1 MRLEVEQQGSLHMN
15 GWYIALIVIGCL
27 IVAGLIGF
35 LIYFCLG
42 KGIYF
47 VSQGKKIIDRSQSIN
62 DVLYRDCSTSLE
74 RVKKMADKDAP
85 GYKEKYNELINF
97 YVSLDKQNKEEVTQA
112 VTAVTNLLNAK
123 EKRGLKRN
131 ILAAK
136 KVLDSFEE
144 EINGFKKQIAQT
156 LVIDDKYHA
165 MIKEPKERFRK
176 FKEFCNQNEIELRP
190 IKSDL
195 DNLFDVFE
203 EYFRQYEV
211 DIDKADYTSAKE
223 HLDKINKALEVL
235 DKYGQTLPNSITM
248 AQKVIPERL
257 KVLKQEEVD
266 TENSGV
272 PLTHLGIDIFIDRA
286 NQRLVKINQD
296 LKLLKIAR
304 VKTSLDEILNGIDTL
319 ERKIDTEKLS
329 KDEFNKIQNDKAQS
343 ILLIQE
349 KYASIQ
355 KKIKTYK
362 KIYVLD
368 DDFFKKSQELGEMID
383 LDERLRRENDE
394 SLTNHDGTPYS
405 SLLESQKKI
414 SELNKNIADKFS
426 EFKEFEVNV
435 KNVLDGILDELN
447 LSYLNICK
455 ARRAIMEFDV
465 HSYIEAK
472 AKEVSALMNEIND
485 VYNMTT
491 KTPIDVEK
499 CKKEFEKLKNNRDL
513 FLGKIKRDKISMINA
528 EILITYAA
536 QYRRNYQDIEN
547 ETKNAELEFKNAR
560 FDNAASIMTLAF
572 NHNNIQTPKAVGLTD

>member
-1 MRLEVEQQGSLHMN
+1 MN

-27 IVAGLIGF
+27 IVACLIGF
-35 LIYFCLG
+35 LIYFWLG

-85 GYKEKYNELINF
+85 GYKEKYNDLINF

-286 NQRLVKINQD
+286 NKRLVKINQD

-355 KKIKTYK
+355 KKIKVYK
-362 KIYVLD
+362 EIYVLD

-465 HSYIEAK
+465 PSYIKAK
-472 AKEVSALMNEIND
+472 AKEVSDLMNEIND

-499 CKKEFEKLKNNRDL
+499 CKKEFEILKNNRDL
-513 FLGKIKRDKISMINA
+513 FLGKIQRDKISMINA

>member
-1 MRLEVEQQGSLHMN
+1 MN

-211 DIDKADYTSAKE
+211 DIDKADYTSAKV

-286 NQRLVKINQD
+286 NKRLVKINQD

-472 AKEVSALMNEIND
+472 DKELSALMNEIND

>member
-1 MRLEVEQQGSLHMN
+1 MN

-35 LIYFCLG
+35 LIYFWLG

-286 NQRLVKINQD
+286 NERLVKINQD

-368 DDFFKKSQELGEMID
+368 DDFFKKSQELGEMIE

>member
-1 MRLEVEQQGSLHMN
+1 MN

-35 LIYFCLG
+35 LIYFWLG

-85 GYKEKYNELINF
+85 GYKEKYNDLINF

-235 DKYGQTLPNSITM
+235 DKYGLTLPNSITM

-329 KDEFNKIQNDKAQS
+329 KDEFYKIQNDKAQS

-355 KKIKTYK
+355 RKIKTYK
-362 KIYVLD
+362 TVYVLD

-572 NHNNIQTPKAVGLTD
+572 NHNNIQAPKAVGLTD

>member
-1 MRLEVEQQGSLHMN
+1 MN

-235 DKYGQTLPNSITM
+235 DKYGLTLPNSITM

-266 TENSGV
+266 TENLGV

-286 NQRLVKINQD
+286 NKRLVKINQD

-572 NHNNIQTPKAVGLTD
+572 NHNNIQAPKAVGLTD

>member
-1 MRLEVEQQGSLHMN
+1 MN

-211 DIDKADYTSAKE
+211 DIDKADYTSAKV

-235 DKYGQTLPNSITM
+235 DKYGLTLPNSITM

-286 NQRLVKINQD
+286 NERLVKINQD

-355 KKIKTYK
+355 RKIKTYK
-362 KIYVLD
+362 TIYVLD

-572 NHNNIQTPKAVGLTD
+572 NHNNIQAPKAVGLTD

>member
-1 MRLEVEQQGSLHMN
+1 MN

-235 DKYGQTLPNSITM
+235 DKYGLTLPNSITM

-499 CKKEFEKLKNNRDL
+499 CKKEFEILKNNRDL

>member
-1 MRLEVEQQGSLHMN
+1 MN

-223 HLDKINKALEVL
+223 YLDKINKALEVL
-235 DKYGQTLPNSITM
+235 DKYGSTLPNSITM

-355 KKIKTYK
+355 KKLKTYK

-472 AKEVSALMNEIND
+472 VKEVSALMNEIND

>member
-1 MRLEVEQQGSLHMN
+1 MN

-235 DKYGQTLPNSITM
+235 DKYGLTLPNSITM

-362 KIYVLD
+362 TIYVLD

-513 FLGKIKRDKISMINA
+513 FLGKIKSDKISMINA

-572 NHNNIQTPKAVGLTD
+572 NHNNIQAPKAVGLTD

>member
-1 MRLEVEQQGSLHMN
+1 MN

-85 GYKEKYNELINF
+85 GYKEKYNDLINF

-235 DKYGQTLPNSITM
+235 DKYGLTLPNSITM

-257 KVLKQEEVD
+257 KVLKQEEVE

-368 DDFFKKSQELGEMID
+368 DDFFKKSQELGEMIE

-572 NHNNIQTPKAVGLTD
+572 NHNNIQAPKAVGLTD

>member
-1 MRLEVEQQGSLHMN
+1 MN

-35 LIYFCLG
+35 LIYFCLE
-42 KGIYF
+42 KGFYF

-85 GYKEKYNELINF
+85 GYKEKYNDLINF

-235 DKYGQTLPNSITM
+235 DKYGLTLPNSITM

-257 KVLKQEEVD
+257 KVLKQEEVE
-266 TENSGV
+266 TENLGV

-355 KKIKTYK
+355 KKIKTYN

>member
-1 MRLEVEQQGSLHMN
+1 MN

-235 DKYGQTLPNSITM
+235 DKYGLTLPNSITM

-257 KVLKQEEVD
+257 KVLKQEEVE
-266 TENSGV
+266 TENLGV

-355 KKIKTYK
+355 KKIKTYN

-472 AKEVSALMNEIND
+472 AKEVSDLMNEIND

-572 NHNNIQTPKAVGLTD
+572 NHNNIQAPKAVGLTD

>member
-1 MRLEVEQQGSLHMN
+1 MN

-35 LIYFCLG
+35 LVYFLLG

-85 GYKEKYNELINF
+85 GYKEKYNDLINF

-165 MIKEPKERFRK
+165 MIKDPKERFRK

-211 DIDKADYTSAKE
+211 DIDKADYTSAKV

-235 DKYGQTLPNSITM
+235 DKYGLTLPNSITM

-257 KVLKQEEVD
+257 KVLKQEEVG
-266 TENSGV
+266 TENLGV

-286 NQRLVKINQD
+286 NKRLVKINQD

-329 KDEFNKIQNDKAQS
+329 KDEFNKIQNDKEQS

-349 KYASIQ
+349 KYASIL
-355 KKIKTYK
+355 KKIKVYK
-362 KIYVLD
+362 EIYVLD

-465 HSYIEAK
+465 PSYIKAK
-472 AKEVSALMNEIND
+472 AKEVSDLMNEIND

-499 CKKEFEKLKNNRDL
+499 CKKEFEILKNNRDL
-513 FLGKIKRDKISMINA
+513 FLGKIQRDKISMINA

>member
-1 MRLEVEQQGSLHMN
+1 MN

-235 DKYGQTLPNSITM
+235 DKYGLTLPNSITM

-257 KVLKQEEVD
+257 KVLKQEEVE
-266 TENSGV
+266 TENLGV

>member
-1 MRLEVEQQGSLHMN
+1 MN

-47 VSQGKKIIDRSQSIN
+47 VSQGRKIIDRSQSIN

-211 DIDKADYTSAKE
+211 DIDKADYTSAKV

-235 DKYGQTLPNSITM
+235 DKYGLTLPNSITM

-319 ERKIDTEKLS
+319 ERNIDTEKLS

-355 KKIKTYK
+355 RKIKTYK

-499 CKKEFEKLKNNRDL
+499 CKKEFEILKNNRDL
-513 FLGKIKRDKISMINA
+513 FLGKIQRDKNSMINA

>member
-1 MRLEVEQQGSLHMN
+1 MN

-35 LIYFCLG
+35 LIYFWLG

-85 GYKEKYNELINF
+85 GYKEKYNDLINF

-144 EINGFKKQIAQT
+144 EINGFKRQIAQT

-211 DIDKADYTSAKE
+211 DIDKADYTSAKV

-266 TENSGV
+266 TENLGV

-286 NQRLVKINQD
+286 NKRLVKINQD

-355 KKIKTYK
+355 KKIKVYK
-362 KIYVLD
+362 EIYVLD

-465 HSYIEAK
+465 PSYIKAK
-472 AKEVSALMNEIND
+472 AKEVSDLMNEIND

-499 CKKEFEKLKNNRDL
+499 CKKEFEILKNNRDL
-513 FLGKIKRDKISMINA
+513 FLGKIQRDKISMINA

-536 QYRRNYQDIEN
+536 QYRRNYQDIEK

>member
-1 MRLEVEQQGSLHMN
+1 MN

-235 DKYGQTLPNSITM
+235 DKYGLTLPNSITM

-257 KVLKQEEVD
+257 KVLKQEEVE
-266 TENSGV
+266 TENLGV

-447 LSYLNICK
+447 LSYINICK

-513 FLGKIKRDKISMINA
+513 FLGKIQRDKNSMINA

-572 NHNNIQTPKAVGLTD
+572 NHNNIQAPKAVGLTD

>member
-1 MRLEVEQQGSLHMN
+1 MN

-257 KVLKQEEVD
+257 EVLKQEEVD
-266 TENSGV
+266 TENLGV

-513 FLGKIKRDKISMINA
+513 FLGKIKRDKNSMINA

>member
-1 MRLEVEQQGSLHMN
+1 MN

-35 LIYFCLG
+35 LIYFWLG

-266 TENSGV
+266 TENLGV

-286 NQRLVKINQD
+286 NERLVKINQD

>member
-1 MRLEVEQQGSLHMN
+1 MN

-211 DIDKADYTSAKE
+211 DIDKADYTSAKV

-235 DKYGQTLPNSITM
+235 DKYGLTLPNSITM

-368 DDFFKKSQELGEMID
+368 DDFFKKSQELGEMIE

>member
-1 MRLEVEQQGSLHMN
+1 MN

-47 VSQGKKIIDRSQSIN
+47 VSKGKKIIDRSQSIN

-85 GYKEKYNELINF
+85 GYKEKYNELIKF

-257 KVLKQEEVD
+257 KVLKQEEVE
-266 TENSGV
+266 TENLGV

-368 DDFFKKSQELGEMID
+368 DDFFKKSQELGEMIE

>member
-1 MRLEVEQQGSLHMN
+1 MN

-27 IVAGLIGF
+27 FVAGLIGF
-35 LIYFCLG
+35 LIYFWLG

-85 GYKEKYNELINF
+85 GYKEKYNDLINF

-211 DIDKADYTSAKE
+211 DIDKADYTSAKV

-235 DKYGQTLPNSITM
+235 DKYGLTLPNSITM

-286 NQRLVKINQD
+286 NKRLVKISQD

-355 KKIKTYK
+355 KKIKTYN

-465 HSYIEAK
+465 PSYIKAK

-572 NHNNIQTPKAVGLTD
+572 NHNNIQAPKAVGLTD

>member
-1 MRLEVEQQGSLHMN
+1 MN
-15 GWYIALIVIGCL
+15 GWYIALFVIGCL

-85 GYKEKYNELINF
+85 GYKEKYNDLINF

-266 TENSGV
+266 TENLGV

-304 VKTSLDEILNGIDTL
+304 VKTSLDEIINGIDTL

-329 KDEFNKIQNDKAQS
+329 KDEFYEIQNDKAQS

-362 KIYVLD
+362 TIYVLD

-455 ARRAIMEFDV
+455 ARRAIMGFDV
-465 HSYIEAK
+465 PSYIKAK
-472 AKEVSALMNEIND
+472 AKEVSELMNEIND

-499 CKKEFEKLKNNRDL
+499 CKKEFEILKNNRDL

-572 NHNNIQTPKAVGLTD
+572 NHNNIQAPKAVGLTD

>member
-1 MRLEVEQQGSLHMN
+1 MN

-235 DKYGQTLPNSITM
+235 DKYGLTLPNSITM

-257 KVLKQEEVD
+257 KVLKQEEVE
-266 TENSGV
+266 TENLGV

-547 ETKNAELEFKNAR
+547 ETKHAELEFKNAR

-572 NHNNIQTPKAVGLTD
+572 NHNNIQAPKAVGLTD

>member
-1 MRLEVEQQGSLHMN
+1 MN

-235 DKYGQTLPNSITM
+235 DKYGLTLPNSITM

-355 KKIKTYK
+355 KKIKTYN

-499 CKKEFEKLKNNRDL
+499 CKKEFEILKNNRDL
-513 FLGKIKRDKISMINA
+513 FLGKIQRDKISMINA

-572 NHNNIQTPKAVGLTD
+572 NHNNIQAPKAVGLTD

>member
-1 MRLEVEQQGSLHMN
+1 MN

-35 LIYFCLG
+35 LIYFWLG

-85 GYKEKYNELINF
+85 GYKEKYNDLINF

-211 DIDKADYTSAKE
+211 DIDKADYTSAKV

-235 DKYGQTLPNSITM
+235 DKYGLTLPNSITM

-266 TENSGV
+266 TENLGV

-286 NQRLVKINQD
+286 NKRLVKINQD

-329 KDEFNKIQNDKAQS
+329 KDEFNKIQNDKEQS

-349 KYASIQ
+349 KYASIL
-355 KKIKTYK
+355 KKIKVYK
-362 KIYVLD
+362 EIYVLD

-465 HSYIEAK
+465 PSYIKAK
-472 AKEVSALMNEIND
+472 AKEVSDLMNEIND

-499 CKKEFEKLKNNRDL
+499 CKKEFEILKNNRDS
-513 FLGKIKRDKISMINA
+513 FLGKIQRDKISMINA

>member
-1 MRLEVEQQGSLHMN
+1 MN

-85 GYKEKYNELINF
+85 GYKEKYNDLINF

-235 DKYGQTLPNSITM
+235 DKYGLTLPNSITM

-572 NHNNIQTPKAVGLTD
+572 NHNNIQAPKAVGLTD

>member
-1 MRLEVEQQGSLHMN
+1 MN

-35 LIYFCLG
+35 LIYFWLG

-85 GYKEKYNELINF
+85 GYKEKYNDLINF

-223 HLDKINKALEVL
+223 HLDKIDKALEVL

-257 KVLKQEEVD
+257 KVLKQEEVE
-266 TENSGV
+266 TENLGV

-572 NHNNIQTPKAVGLTD
+572 NHNNIQAPKAVGLTD

>member
-1 MRLEVEQQGSLHMN
+1 MN

-123 EKRGLKRN
+123 EKRCLKRN

-211 DIDKADYTSAKE
+211 DIDKADYTSAKV

-235 DKYGQTLPNSITM
+235 DKYGLTLPNSITM

-572 NHNNIQTPKAVGLTD
+572 NHNNIQAPKAVGLTD

>member
-1 MRLEVEQQGSLHMN
+1 MRLEVVHMN

-85 GYKEKYNELINF
+85 GYKEKYNDLINF

-235 DKYGQTLPNSITM
+235 DKYGLTLPNSITM

-257 KVLKQEEVD
+257 KVLKQEEVE
-266 TENSGV
+266 TENLGV

-368 DDFFKKSQELGEMID
+368 DDFFKKSQELGEMIE

-572 NHNNIQTPKAVGLTD
+572 NHNNIQAPKAVGLTD

>member
-1 MRLEVEQQGSLHMN
+1 MN

-35 LIYFCLG
+35 LIYIWLG

-85 GYKEKYNELINF
+85 GYKEKYNDLINF

-223 HLDKINKALEVL
+223 HLDKIDKALEVL

-355 KKIKTYK
+355 RKIKTYK
-362 KIYVLD
+362 TVYVLD

-572 NHNNIQTPKAVGLTD
+572 NHNNIQAPKAVGLTD

>member
-1 MRLEVEQQGSLHMN
+1 MN

-35 LIYFCLG
+35 LIYFWLG

-85 GYKEKYNELINF
+85 GYKEKYNDLINF

-286 NQRLVKINQD
+286 NKRLVKINQD

-329 KDEFNKIQNDKAQS
+329 RDEFNKIQNDKAQS

-355 KKIKTYK
+355 KKIKVYK
-362 KIYVLD
+362 SIYVLD

-455 ARRAIMEFDV
+455 ARRSIMEFDV
-465 HSYIEAK
+465 PSYIKAK
-472 AKEVSALMNEIND
+472 AKEVSDLMNEIND

-499 CKKEFEKLKNNRDL
+499 CKKEFEILKNNRDL
-513 FLGKIKRDKISMINA
+513 FLGKIQRDKISMINA

>member
-1 MRLEVEQQGSLHMN
+1 MN

-136 KVLDSFEE
+136 KVLDLFEE

-235 DKYGQTLPNSITM
+235 DKYGLTLPNSITM

-362 KIYVLD
+362 TIYVLD

-547 ETKNAELEFKNAR
+547 ETKHAELEFKNAR

-572 NHNNIQTPKAVGLTD
+572 NHNNIQAPKAVGLTD

>member
-1 MRLEVEQQGSLHMN
+1 MN

-235 DKYGQTLPNSITM
+235 DKYGLTLPNSITM

-272 PLTHLGIDIFIDRA
+272 PLTHLGIDIFIYRA

-355 KKIKTYK
+355 RKIKTYK
-362 KIYVLD
+362 TVYVLD

>member
-1 MRLEVEQQGSLHMN
+1 MN

-35 LIYFCLG
+35 LIYFWLG

-85 GYKEKYNELINF
+85 GYKEKYNDLINF

-235 DKYGQTLPNSITM
+235 DKYGLTLPNSITM

-257 KVLKQEEVD
+257 KVLKQEEVE
-266 TENSGV
+266 TENLGV

-572 NHNNIQTPKAVGLTD
+572 NHNNIQALKAVGLTD

>member
-1 MRLEVEQQGSLHMN
+1 MN

-85 GYKEKYNELINF
+85 GYKEKYNDLINF
-97 YVSLDKQNKEEVTQA
+97 YVSLDKQNKEEVAQA

-190 IKSDL
+190 LKSDL

-235 DKYGQTLPNSITM
+235 DKYGLTLPNSITM

-257 KVLKQEEVD
+257 KVLKQEEVE
-266 TENSGV
+266 TENLGV

-355 KKIKTYK
+355 RKIKTYK
-362 KIYVLD
+362 EIYVLD

-465 HSYIEAK
+465 PSYIKAK
-472 AKEVSALMNEIND
+472 AKEVSDLMNEIND

-499 CKKEFEKLKNNRDL
+499 CKKEFEILKNNRDL

-547 ETKNAELEFKNAR
+547 ETKHAELEFKNAR

-572 NHNNIQTPKAVGLTD
+572 NHNNIQAPKAVGLTD

>member
-1 MRLEVEQQGSLHMN
+1 MN

-35 LIYFCLG
+35 LIYFWLG

-85 GYKEKYNELINF
+85 GYKEKYNDLINF

-165 MIKEPKERFRK
+165 MIKDPKERFRK

-211 DIDKADYTSAKE
+211 DIDKADYTSAKV

-266 TENSGV
+266 TENLGV

-286 NQRLVKINQD
+286 NKRLVKINQD

-355 KKIKTYK
+355 KKIKVYK
-362 KIYVLD
+362 EIYVLD

-465 HSYIEAK
+465 PSYIKAK
-472 AKEVSALMNEIND
+472 AKEVSDLMNEIND

-499 CKKEFEKLKNNRDL
+499 CKKEFEILKNNRDL
-513 FLGKIKRDKISMINA
+513 FLGEIQRDKISMINA

-536 QYRRNYQDIEN
+536 QYRRNYQDIEK

>member
-1 MRLEVEQQGSLHMN
+1 MN

-62 DVLYRDCSTSLE
+62 DVLYRDCLTSLE

-355 KKIKTYK
+355 RKIKTYK
-362 KIYVLD
+362 TIYVLD

>member
-1 MRLEVEQQGSLHMN
+1 MN

-35 LIYFCLG
+35 LIYFWLG

-85 GYKEKYNELINF
+85 GYKEKYNDLINF

-235 DKYGQTLPNSITM
+235 DKYGLTLPNSITM

-257 KVLKQEEVD
+257 KVLKQEEVE
-266 TENSGV
+266 TENLGV

-572 NHNNIQTPKAVGLTD
+572 NHNNIQAPKAVGLTD

>member
-1 MRLEVEQQGSLHMN
+1 MN

-235 DKYGQTLPNSITM
+235 DKYGLTLPNSITM

-257 KVLKQEEVD
+257 KVLKQEEVE
-266 TENSGV
+266 TENLGV

-362 KIYVLD
+362 TIYVLD